1 MDLIA
6 HYHVTYWLQWFETM
20 INGAIIPPQY
30 PVCNESI
37 RGTVS
42 LLPLQIPIQ
51 FFILLKQQKAGQG
64 PAGNEV
70 LLVLWSERLGV
81 RQ

>member
-1 MDLIA
+1 MDLLA

-20 INGAIIPPQY
+20 INGAIIPPQN
-30 PVCNESI
+30 PVCNI

-51 FFILLKQQKAGQG
+51 F
-64 PAGNEV
+64 
-70 LLVLWSERLGV
+70 SYH
-81 RQ
+81 